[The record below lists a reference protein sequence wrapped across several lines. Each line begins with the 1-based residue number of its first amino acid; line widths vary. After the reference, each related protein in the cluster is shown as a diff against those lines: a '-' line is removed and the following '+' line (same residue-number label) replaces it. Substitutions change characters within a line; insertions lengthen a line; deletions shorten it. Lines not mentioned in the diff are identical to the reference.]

1 MPSGIKMVKEGFCS
15 VSVLLFSVEFLFK
28 MKIVSY
34 NIRGFGSGK
43 FSKFNTVKKLIANEK
58 PSFCALQ
65 ETKLRIVKDSWV
77 HKLWGSTECDFIQ
90 QEMIGKSGGQ
100 LLIWDLNVFEPIDVH
115 KVDRVIGIRG
125 KWKSSGIEINILNV
139 YGPYD
144 DNSKQNLWDNLTV
157 LLRDSNEPWVIC
169 GDFNEVR
176 DQSERLNCEF
186 VESRAKRFNNFIQSN
201 DLMDI
206 PLGDITVVALERKD
220 SDHCPIVLKDSEKD
234 FSPKPFKLFDAWFN
248 ENGFEQVIM
257 DAWENSEQTG
267 TRKDKC
273 FLNKL
278 KVVKIALRSW
288 SSSNYGQLDGD
299 IEVLKNLAQNLE
311 LKAETC
317 QLNNSELESWNKAR
331 KEWIDKENIKISML
345 KQKPR
350 VRWVLEGDE
359 NTKYFHSFIR
369 NNYNRCNIRGLTIN
383 GS

>member
-1 MPSGIKMVKEGFCS
+1 
-15 VSVLLFSVEFLFK
+15 

-43 FSKFNTVKKLIANEK
+43 FSKFNSIKKLIANEK
-58 PSFCALQ
+58 PSFCAFQ
-65 ETKLRIVKDSWV
+65 ETKLRSVKDSWV

-100 LLIWDLNVFEPIDVH
+100 LLIWDSNVFEPIDVH

-139 YGPYD
+139 YGPHD
-144 DNSKQNLWDNLTV
+144 DNSKQKLWDNLTV
-157 LLRDSNEPWVIC
+157 MMKDGIEPWVIC

-186 VESRAKRFNNFIQSN
+186 VESRAKRFNNFIESN

-206 PLGDITVVALERKD
+206 PLGGRIYTRVSDDGIKFSKLDHFLVNEAFFALWKDITVVALERKD

-234 FSPKPFKLFDAWFN
+234 FGPKPFKLFDAWFN
-248 ENGFEQVIM
+248 ENGFEQIIT
-257 DAWENSEQTG
+257 DAWENSKQTG

-278 KVVKIALRSW
+278 KDVKIALRSW
-288 SSSNYGQLDGD
+288 SSSNYGQLDGE

-317 QLNNSELESWNKAR
+317 QLNNSELESWKNAR

-345 KQKPR
+345 K
-350 VRWVLEGDE
+350 
-359 NTKYFHSFIR
+359 
-369 NNYNRCNIRGLTIN
+369 
-383 GS
+383 